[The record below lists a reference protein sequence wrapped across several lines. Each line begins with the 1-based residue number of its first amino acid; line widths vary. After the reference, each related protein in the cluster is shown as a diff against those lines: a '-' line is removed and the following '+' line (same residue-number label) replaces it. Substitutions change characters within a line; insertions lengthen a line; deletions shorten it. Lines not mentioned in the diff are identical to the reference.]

1 MTFEIASIDTSL
13 GEISISVKDLCKKFD
28 IDYDR
33 HVSRAGFNTVYH
45 TELDE
50 RDFVLETMQK
60 NFNFEPADTIIF
72 INQSMENQ
80 VPGKIPFV
88 FSDQAIFGR
97 VNFFELSDACTGY
110 ISGLQLASA
119 LLESG
124 QAKLIDLI
132 TVEKYSK
139 YIDLANTKISTL
151 FSDSVTIS
159 RIVKSKKLKI
169 VGHNTTNSFNHCS
182 KLSLIDSRLD
192 MSGLDIFNWV
202 NSNVGNHVEL
212 LISKSGLRKEDIDN
226 WFIHQGSKIV
236 VESIVNTLDIP
247 NGSYFKSADYGN
259 LVSGSMPMLIKNYIP
274 FDKNI
279 EVGKFVV
286 LLTFGVG
293 LTMKS
298 VILENRS

>member
-1 MTFEIASIDTSL
+1 
-13 GEISISVKDLCKKFD
+13 
-28 IDYDR
+28 
-33 HVSRAGFNTVYH
+33 
-45 TELDE
+45 
-50 RDFVLETMQK
+50 
-60 NFNFEPADTIIF
+60 
-72 INQSMENQ
+72 
-80 VPGKIPFV
+80 
-88 FSDQAIFGR
+88 
-97 VNFFELSDACTGY
+97 
-110 ISGLQLASA
+110 
-119 LLESG
+119 
-124 QAKLIDLI
+124 
-132 TVEKYSK
+132 
-139 YIDLANTKISTL
+139 
-151 FSDSVTIS
+151 
-159 RIVKSKKLKI
+159 
-169 VGHNTTNSFNHCS
+169 
-182 KLSLIDSRLD
+182 

-247 NGSYFKSADYGN
+247 KGSYFKSADYGN

>member
-1 MTFEIASIDTSL
+1 MTFEIASIETSL
-13 GEISISVKDLCKKFD
+13 GEIRISVEDLCKKFD

-33 HVSRAGFNTVYH
+33 HVSRAGFKTIYH

-50 RDFVLETMQK
+50 RDFVMETVQK
-60 NFNFEPADTIIF
+60 NSKFEKADTIIL
-72 INQSMENQ
+72 INQSMGNQ
-80 VPGKIPFV
+80 IPGKIPSLFTDQSV
-88 FSDQAIFGR
+88 FGK

-110 ISGLQLASA
+110 VTGLQLASA
-119 LLESG
+119 LIESG

-169 VGHNTTNSFNHCS
+169 LCHNTTNSFNHS
-182 KLSLIDSRLD
+182 NKLSLIDSRLD

-247 NGSYFKSADYGN
+247 NGNYFKSADYGN
-259 LVSGSMPMLIKNYIP
+259 LVSGSIPMLIRNYLP
-274 FDKNI
+274 FDKNV
-279 EVGKFVV
+279 EVGKFVI

-298 VILENRS
+298 IILETKS